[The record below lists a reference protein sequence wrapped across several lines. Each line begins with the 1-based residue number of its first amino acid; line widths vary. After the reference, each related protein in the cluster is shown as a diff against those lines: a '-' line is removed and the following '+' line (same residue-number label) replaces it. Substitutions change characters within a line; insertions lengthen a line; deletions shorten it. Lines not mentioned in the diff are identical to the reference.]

1 MKDNNQKYLV
11 LLLLLGGGYFVYKK
25 FSDKPDVKK
34 PDDKPSGGDPSAG
47 GTGTGNPPS
56 KFDPIA
62 VAKVDPE
69 FKEYATHLQQVLN
82 IILGQM
88 GKSPIKVDGFI
99 GTNTYT
105 AIREVMGDRYI
116 PIVSKSGLKWLV
128 GELDKMKNNPQLS
141 NNYAKLSPTDVAAR
155 ITQAKKIAQAMAKI
169 NPTNR
174 WFTWVDK
181 DATLT
186 TYEKDLL
193 GQYNKEGGLKV
204 VKDAKIQ
211 ATAWQVLDTGF
222 LRVFTKLPSGKMRY
236 VYISPYSVT
245 IYY

>member
-1 MKDNNQKYLV
+1 MNKDNQKYLI

-25 FSDKPDVKK
+25 FSGKPDEKSSA
-34 PDDKPSGGDPSAG
+34 PTGGGDSSAG
-47 GTGTGNPPS
+47 GTGTGNAPS
-56 KFDPIA
+56 TFNPITE
-62 VAKVDPE
+62 AKTDPE
-69 FKEYATHLQQVLN
+69 YKEYAMHLQQVLN

-99 GTNTYT
+99 GTETYR
-105 AIREVMGDRYI
+105 AIKDVMGERYI
-116 PIVSKSGLKWLV
+116 PIVSKNGLKWLV
-128 GELDKMKNNPQLS
+128 GELDKMKSNPQLS
-141 NNYAKLSPTDVAAR
+141 NNYAKTSSTDVSAR
-155 ITQAKKIAQAMAKI
+155 LSQAKKIAEAMAKV

-174 WFTWVDK
+174 WFTWVDQ

-193 GQYNKEGGLKV
+193 GQYRQDGGLKV
-204 VKDAKIQ
+204 VKGAKIQ
-211 ATAWQVLDTGF
+211 ATAWQVMDTGF

>member
-1 MKDNNQKYLV
+1 MKKDNQKYLI

-25 FSDKPDVKK
+25 FSGKPEDKKK
-34 PDDKPSGGDPSAG
+34 IDTPSGGDPSTG
-47 GTGTGNPPS
+47 GTGTGNAPS
-56 KFDPIA
+56 TFDPIA
-62 VAKVDPE
+62 AAKVDPE
-69 FKEYATHLQQVLN
+69 FKEYAMHLQQVLN
-82 IILGQM
+82 IILIQM

-99 GTNTYT
+99 GTETYR
-105 AIREVMGDRYI
+105 AIKDVMGDRYI
-116 PIVSKSGLKWLV
+116 PIVSKDGLKWLV

-141 NNYAKLSPTDVAAR
+141 NNYAKTSPTDVAAR
-155 ITQAKKIAQAMAKI
+155 LSQAKKIAQAMAKI

-193 GQYNKEGGLKV
+193 GQYRQDGGLKV
-204 VKDAKIQ
+204 VKGAKIQ
-211 ATAWQVLDTGF
+211 ATAWQVMDTGF

-236 VYISPYSVT
+236 FYVSPYSVT